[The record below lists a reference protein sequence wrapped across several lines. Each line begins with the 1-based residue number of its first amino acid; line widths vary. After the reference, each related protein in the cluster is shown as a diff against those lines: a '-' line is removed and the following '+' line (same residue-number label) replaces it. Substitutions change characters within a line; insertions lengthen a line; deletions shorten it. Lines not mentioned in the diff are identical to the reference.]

1 MNQPL
6 WTPSAEAVAA
16 SNIRAFSQ
24 QCETRFTLELPDY
37 DSLWQW
43 SVDAPEDFWTAFW
56 DFAEI
61 KSQHRGDR
69 VLIDGDKMPGAQF
82 FPDAK
87 LNFAENLLQRRDDTD
102 AIVFRA
108 EDQVNRR
115 LSWNELY
122 NQVSLLSQA
131 LREAGVEPGD
141 RVAGFVP
148 NMPETIIAMLATASL
163 GAIWTSCS
171 PDFGVNGVLDRFG
184 QSRPKVLF
192 CADGYFYNGKGHSS
206 LETVSEILADLP
218 VVEQVVVLPLLH
230 ATPDVSSINTVRPAA
245 TLADFTAAFTPAEI
259 EYAAMPFNHP
269 LFIMYSSGTTGK
281 PKCITHSAGGMLLN
295 LRKEHL
301 LNCDQRPE
309 DRVFYFT
316 TCGWMMWNWLIGAL
330 GTGATVMLYDGSPF
344 YPNGN
349 VLYDFAAEER
359 FTLFGTSAKYIDAC
373 RKAGLQPAKTH
384 DLSDLRTICS
394 TGSPLVD
401 EGFDYIYE
409 SVKKDVQLSSISG
422 GTDICGCFILGNPT
436 GPVWRGEI
444 QARGLGLAIEVFDDD
459 GQPVRGDRGELV
471 CTKPF
476 PNMPVGFW
484 GDDSG
489 EKYQSA
495 YFDKYSNIWTHGDFI
510 AITEHNG
517 VVVYG
522 RSDATLNPGGVRI
535 GTAEIYRQVELFDEI
550 QEAIVIGQEW
560 DADTRVVLF
569 VRLSAGTELTDALIT
584 TVKRRI
590 RSECTPRH
598 VPAKIIA
605 VSDIPRTRSGKITE
619 LAVRDVVHGRPV
631 KNKEALANPEAL
643 DLFADIA
650 ALQQD

>member
-6 WTPSAEAVAA
+6 WNPTAEAVAK

-24 QCETRFTLELPDY
+24 QCENRFDLQLPDY

-43 SVDAPEDFWTAFW
+43 SVDCPEDFWSAFW

-61 KSQHRGDR
+61 KSQQRGER
-69 VLIDGDKMPGAQF
+69 VLINGDKMPGAQF
-82 FPDAK
+82 FPDAR

-108 EDQVNRR
+108 EDKVNRR
-115 LSWNELY
+115 ISWNQLY
-122 NQVSLLSQA
+122 DQVSLLSQA
-131 LREAGVEPGD
+131 LRNAGVQPGD

-206 LETVSEILADLP
+206 LNTVAEILQDLP
-218 VVEQVVVLPLLH
+218 VVEQVVVLPLLD
-230 ATPDVSSINTVRPAA
+230 AEPDVTSVNETRPTA
-245 TLADFTAAFTPAEI
+245 TLAQFTASYSAGEI
-259 EYAAMPFNHP
+259 EFASMPFNHP

-349 VLYDFAAEER
+349 VLYDYAAEER

-373 RKAGLQPAKTH
+373 RKAGLKPAETH
-384 DLSDLRTICS
+384 DLSDLRAICS

-409 SVKKDVQLSSISG
+409 SVKQDVQLSSISG

-444 QARGLGLAIEVFDDD
+444 QARGLGMAIEVFDDD
-459 GQPVRGDRGELV
+459 GYPVRGDRGELV

-495 YFDKYSNIWTHGDFI
+495 YFDKYANIWTHGDFI
-510 AITEHNG
+510 EITEHNG

-569 VRLSAGTELTDALIT
+569 VRLSEGVTLNDDLIT
-584 TVKRRI
+584 AIKRRI

-605 VSDIPRTRSGKITE
+605 VTDIPRTRSGKITE

-643 DLFADIA
+643 ELFAGIPE
-650 ALQQD
+650 LQQD

>member
-6 WTPSAEAVAA
+6 WSPSAEAIAA

-24 QCETRFTLELPDY
+24 QCETRFDLNLPDY

-43 SVDAPEDFWTAFW
+43 SVDYPEDFWSAFW
-56 DFAEI
+56 DYAEI
-61 KSQHRGDR
+61 KSQHRGER
-69 VLIDGDKMPGAQF
+69 VLIDGNKMPGAQF

-87 LNFAENLLQRRDDTD
+87 LNFAENLLQRRDESD

-108 EDQVNRR
+108 EDQANRR
-115 LSWNELY
+115 VSWNQLY
-122 NQVSLLSQA
+122 DQVSLLSQA
-131 LREAGVEPGD
+131 LRNAGVVPGD

-148 NMPETIIAMLATASL
+148 NMPETIIAMLAAASV

-192 CADGYFYNGKGHSS
+192 CADGYFYNGKGHDS
-206 LETVSEILADLP
+206 LNTVAEILTDLA
-218 VVEQVVVLPLLH
+218 VVEQVIVLPLLND
-230 ATPDVSSINTVRPAA
+230 TPDISVVKKVRSAA
-245 TLADFTAAFTPAEI
+245 TLADFTADFIASEI
-259 EYAAMPFNHP
+259 EFVAMPFNHP

-349 VLYDFAAEER
+349 VLYDYAAEEK

-373 RKAGLQPAKTH
+373 RKAGLKPIETH
-384 DLSDLRTICS
+384 DLKDLRAICS

-409 SVKKDVQLSSISG
+409 SVKQDVQLSSISG

-459 GQPVRGDRGELV
+459 GQPVRGDRGEMV

-495 YFDKYSNIWTHGDFI
+495 YFDKYANIWTHGDFI

-535 GTAEIYRQVELFDEI
+535 GTAEIYRQVELFDEV

-569 VRLSAGTELTDALIT
+569 VRLTQGVSLTDDLVIT
-584 TVKRRI
+584 MKKRI

-605 VSDIPRTRSGKITE
+605 VTDIPRTRSGKITE

-643 DLFADIA
+643 ELFANIA
-650 ALQQD
+650 ELQQD

>member
-1 MNQPL
+1 MQQPL
-6 WTPSAEAVAA
+6 WTPSEQAVAN
-16 SNIRAFSQ
+16 SNIRRFSD
-24 QCETRFTLELPDY
+24 QCEQQYGIQLPDY

-43 SVDAPEDFWTAFW
+43 SVDQPEVFWTSFW
-56 DFAEI
+56 DFAGIISET
-61 KSQHRGDR
+61 RGER
-69 VLIDGDKMPGAQF
+69 VLINPEKMLGAEF

-108 EDQVNRR
+108 ENKAAYR
-115 LSWNELY
+115 LSWQQLHDR
-122 NQVSLLSQA
+122 VSVLSQA
-131 LREAGVEPGD
+131 LRDAGVQPGD

-148 NMPETIIAMLATASL
+148 NMPETIVAMLASSAI

-192 CADGYFYNGKGHSS
+192 CADGYYYNGKGHDS
-206 LETVSEILADLP
+206 LATIKEILAELP
-218 VVEQVVVLPLLH
+218 MVEQLVVMPLLSD
-230 ATPDVSSINTVRPAA
+230 TPDVSKISIASTV
-245 TLADFTAAFTPAEI
+245 ADFTAAYQPGEI
-259 EYAAMPFNHP
+259 EFTRMPFNHP

-309 DRVFYFT
+309 DKVFYFT
-316 TCGWMMWNWLIGAL
+316 TCGWMMWNWLVGAL

-344 YPNGN
+344 YPDGN
-349 VLYDFAAEER
+349 VLYDYAEQEA

-373 RKAGLQPAKTH
+373 RKAGLQPAATH
-384 DLSDLRTICS
+384 NLSQLRTICS

-409 SVKKDVQLSSISG
+409 SVKQDVQLSSISG

-444 QARGLGLAIEVFDDD
+444 QARGLGLAIEVFDDQ
-459 GQPVRGDRGELV
+459 GNPVRGERGELV

-476 PNMPVGFW
+476 PNMPVSFW
-484 GDDSG
+484 GDESG

-495 YFDKYSNIWTHGDFI
+495 YFDKYPDIWTHGDFI
-510 AITEHNG
+510 EITAHNG

-569 VRLSAGTELTDALIT
+569 VRMTAGTELDDSLIKAIKT
-584 TVKRRI
+584 RI

-598 VPAKIIA
+598 VPAKIIPVA
-605 VSDIPRTRSGKITE
+605 DIPRTRSGKITE
-619 LAVRDVVHGRPV
+619 LAVRDVVHGREV
-631 KNKEALANPEAL
+631 KNQEALANPEAL
-643 DLFADIA
+643 QLFADIP
-650 ALQQD
+650 ALQED

>member
-6 WTPSAEAVAA
+6 WAPSAEAIAA

-24 QCETRFTLELPDY
+24 QCETRFDLNLPDY

-43 SVDAPEDFWTAFW
+43 SVDYPEDFWSAFW
-56 DFAEI
+56 DYAEI
-61 KSQHRGDR
+61 KSQHRGER
-69 VLIDGDKMPGAQF
+69 VLIDGNKMPGAQF
-82 FPDAK
+82 FPDAT
-87 LNFAENLLQRRDDTD
+87 LNFAENLLQRRDESD

-108 EDQVNRR
+108 EDQANRR
-115 LSWNELY
+115 VSWNQLY
-122 NQVSLLSQA
+122 DQVSLLSQA
-131 LREAGVEPGD
+131 LRNAGVVPGD

-148 NMPETIIAMLATASL
+148 NMPETIIAMLAAASV

-192 CADGYFYNGKGHSS
+192 CADGYFYNGKGHDS
-206 LETVSEILADLP
+206 LNTVAEILTDLA
-218 VVEQVVVLPLLH
+218 VVEQVIVLPLLND
-230 ATPDVSSINTVRPAA
+230 TPDISVVKKVRSAA
-245 TLADFTAAFTPAEI
+245 TLADFTADFIASEI
-259 EYAAMPFNHP
+259 EFVAMPFNHP

-349 VLYDFAAEER
+349 VLYDYAAEEK

-373 RKAGLQPAKTH
+373 RKAGLKPVETH
-384 DLSDLRTICS
+384 DLKNLRAICS

-409 SVKKDVQLSSISG
+409 SVKQDVQLSSISG

-459 GQPVRGDRGELV
+459 GQPVRGDRGEMV

-495 YFDKYSNIWTHGDFI
+495 YFDKYANIWTHGDFI

-535 GTAEIYRQVELFDEI
+535 GTAEIYRQVELFDEV

-569 VRLSAGTELTDALIT
+569 VRLTQGVSLTDDLVIT
-584 TVKRRI
+584 MKKRI

-605 VSDIPRTRSGKITE
+605 VTDIPRTRSGKITE

-643 DLFADIA
+643 ELFANIA
-650 ALQQD
+650 ELQQD